1 VEVKS
6 VGFLDSFERQVERI
20 VGGAF
25 AKTFTSG
32 VHPIEI
38 VAALKREVDSSARVV
53 SRTRV
58 VAPHSFHIG
67 LAEPDFTRLT
77 SLGPVFVEEI
87 TQAVLDYAHTRGYSF
102 SDSLSLALTLSPSLV
117 EGLVDIRSDT
127 IGPVVWVPTLTW
139 KETRYPII
147 RKSTVIG
154 RGSDADVLV
163 TAQGVSR
170 HHAEIRWDGKRA
182 EVVDLGSTNG
192 VKLNDEKVARVALPD
207 VCHLTLGQAR
217 ILFHVVPLA
226 ESAYHSLAHKADA
239 IAKETP

>member
-1 VEVKS
+1 

-38 VAALKREVDSSARVV
+38 VAALKREVDASARVI
-53 SRTRV
+53 SRTRI

-67 LAEPDFTRLT
+67 LAEIDLTRLQ
-77 SLGPVFVEEI
+77 SLGPAFIEEI
-87 TQAVLDYAHTRGYSF
+87 TQAVIEYSMTRGYSF
-102 SDSLSLALTLSPSLV
+102 SDTPTLALEHSPSLV
-117 EGLVDIRSDT
+117 EGLVDIRSDSV
-127 IGPVVWVPTLTW
+127 GKVVWVPTLTW
-139 KETRYPII
+139 ADTRYPII

-154 RGSDADVLV
+154 RGSDADVPV
-163 TAQGVSR
+163 TARGVSR

-192 VKLNDEKVARVALPD
+192 VKLDGETVTRAALPD
-207 VCHLTLGQAR
+207 ACHLTLGQAR
-217 ILFHVVPLA
+217 ILFQVVPLA
-226 ESAYHSLAHKADA
+226 ESAYHSLAHKAPA
-239 IAKETP
+239 HAEETP